1 MRICIV
7 TPSEEFVASAGVR
20 IRYDR
25 LAVAARELGH
35 EIALQP
41 IADFQ
46 SRGDFQHDVYIFAKT
61 YTPIACLLARRM
73 RQSGR
78 RVGLDIFDDYF
89 TQTADTR
96 LLRYRLWFNDM
107 AEIADF
113 FLCSTERL
121 AAAITALIGN
131 KPLAVIADPSEV
143 IDQQFLDHVVERKAR
158 QIAAGEPVRITW
170 FGIGDNPYFPV
181 GVRDLAAFGGAL
193 EAFSRDRRCELRILT
208 NMRALSPSGLAM
220 LRRLPLPYSIEEWT
234 PQRERDDLLKSHV
247 CFLPVNGQPFSRVKS
262 LNRAITALTA
272 GCQVLSAGF
281 PLYDG
286 IGPFVYRSAE
296 RLWAGLL
303 DGSALLRAATVG
315 EFAALMTARANPF
328 RGATAMAALI
338 EAIAEPAE
346 IRESG
351 LGPEAWMNAQ
361 WPPIARFPADTGV
374 LHGSLP
380 DGKLHKLVQRFNGF
394 AVKGPTCREDWNCH
408 MRLDAGDGGR
418 LQVFVAAAMMEHLDP
433 EFLAAC
439 VPHGKIKDLEF
450 TEVRLQPP
458 DLAARALGWSLA
470 DGHGAPKL
478 YALAPRLA
486 VDAMAICRTL
496 FPRIHFI
503 NNDKLAAV
511 APGATP

>member
-181 GVRDLAAFGGAL
+181 GLRDLAAFGGVGRSRVRERGDVDHGGGA
-193 EAFSRDRRCELRILT
+193 AAQPHHRQGWGDFSRKH
-208 NMRALSPSGLAM
+208 ASPSASGRQPRSHRNEAHDEPGGREQRARVM
-220 LRRLPLPYSIEEWT
+220 LHAERADQR
-234 PQRERDDLLKSHV
+234 PQRGDGPVLGELISGHDARDNRDDTTHA
-247 CFLPVNGQPFSRVKS
+247 
-262 LNRAITALTA
+262 RARR
-272 GCQVLSAGF
+272 G
-281 PLYDG
+281 
-286 IGPFVYRSAE
+286 
-296 RLWAGLL
+296 AGL
-303 DGSALLRAATVG
+303 
-315 EFAALMTARANPF
+315 
-328 RGATAMAALI
+328 
-338 EAIAEPAE
+338 
-346 IRESG
+346 
-351 LGPEAWMNAQ
+351 
-361 WPPIARFPADTGV
+361 
-374 LHGSLP
+374 
-380 DGKLHKLVQRFNGF
+380 
-394 AVKGPTCREDWNCH
+394 
-408 MRLDAGDGGR
+408 
-418 LQVFVAAAMMEHLDP
+418 
-433 EFLAAC
+433 
-439 VPHGKIKDLEF
+439 
-450 TEVRLQPP
+450 
-458 DLAARALGWSLA
+458 
-470 DGHGAPKL
+470 
-478 YALAPRLA
+478 
-486 VDAMAICRTL
+486 
-496 FPRIHFI
+496 
-503 NNDKLAAV
+503 
-511 APGATP
+511 